1 MEVITGN
8 ESLLVLLMIGSVI
21 IVHKLISSIIQR
33 KMKADKT
40 TWFSNPYFNDF
51 HRQAGIILNFL
62 LVFAFFCIFTFGEVY
77 PVSGSAPLMLVIL
90 PIVGLTVYMEWRHAE
105 NRANYKASL
114 LNVAFSAVFAGIF
127 MLLGIQ
133 IIP

>member
-8 ESLLVLLMIGSVI
+8 ESLLTLLTIGSFLI
-21 IVHKLISSIIQR
+21 LNKLITSTILG

-40 TWFSNPYFNDF
+40 KWFSSTYFNDF

-62 LVFAFFCIFTFGEVY
+62 LAFAFFWIFAFGEVY
-77 PVSGSAPLMLVIL
+77 PVLGSAPLVVVIL
-90 PIVGLTVYMEWRHAE
+90 LTVCLTAYMKWRHAK
-105 NRANYKASL
+105 NRANYKAYL
-114 LNVAFSAVFAGIF
+114 LNVAFTAVFASVF
-127 MLLGIQ
+127 VLFVIQ